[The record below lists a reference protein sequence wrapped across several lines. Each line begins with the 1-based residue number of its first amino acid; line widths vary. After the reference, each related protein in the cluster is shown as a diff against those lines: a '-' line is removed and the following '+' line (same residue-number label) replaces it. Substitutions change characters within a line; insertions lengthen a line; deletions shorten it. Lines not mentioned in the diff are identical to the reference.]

1 MKVEAQVH
9 RLLAPRAALGKVLE
23 RRKSLVEAGRG
34 FAVRAPPRRLG
45 AGLLEEQ
52 HGLVPQPALE
62 RVVGEAIHLLGKTA
76 QRHALDDRDETGMQ
90 GLPLF
95 VQERAVGDLV
105 SQRVLEG
112 VLEIGKEARLVDEL
126 R

>member
-1 MKVEAQVH
+1 
-9 RLLAPRAALGKVLE
+9 
-23 RRKSLVEAGRG
+23 
-34 FAVRAPPRRLG
+34 
-45 AGLLEEQ
+45 
-52 HGLVPQPALE
+52 
-62 RVVGEAIHLLGKTA
+62 
-76 QRHALDDRDETGMQ
+76 MQ